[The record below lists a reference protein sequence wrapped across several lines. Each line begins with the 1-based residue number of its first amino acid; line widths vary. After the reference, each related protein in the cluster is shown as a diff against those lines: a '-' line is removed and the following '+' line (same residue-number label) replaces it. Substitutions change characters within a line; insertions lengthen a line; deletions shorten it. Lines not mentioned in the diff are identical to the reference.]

1 MTRLSRLLLL
11 TAVLVVVLPGS
22 PASAGGG
29 CHEPPVADAT
39 GSVVKLVGFCIT
51 PTVLHV
57 RPGTT
62 VTWTNDDEEAHTV
75 TATDRAYT
83 SAGLDHAETYAH
95 RFTTAGTYTYFCA
108 LHPHMTATI
117 TVK

>member
-1 MTRLSRLLLL
+1 MLRRVWPLAL
-11 TAVLVVVLPGS
+11 AAVVVAVSG
-22 PASAGGG
+22 ASAA
-29 CHEPPVADAT
+29 PPSPRVE
-39 GSVVKLVGFCIT
+39 IT
-51 PTVLHV
+51 QFKFVPAQLTVPV
-57 RPGTT
+57 GTT

-83 SAGLDHAETYAH
+83 SAGLDHAETYTH
-95 RFTTAGTYTYFCA
+95 RFTKAGTYTYLCA